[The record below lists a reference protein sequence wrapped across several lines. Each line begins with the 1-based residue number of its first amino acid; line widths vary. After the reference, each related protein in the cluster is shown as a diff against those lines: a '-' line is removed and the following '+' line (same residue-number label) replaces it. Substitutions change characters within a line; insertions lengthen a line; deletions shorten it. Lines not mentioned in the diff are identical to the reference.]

1 MMRDSEVE
9 LGRLVARG
17 LQYRELMPI
26 EPSKRRGYIFFL
38 LVGLT
43 VLSVGLNLYFEARGI
58 TRTFPRGT
66 FPYPSLGIALFA
78 LGKCCVGRR
87 GAGLGAVAIAWL
99 VMLYGAANAGAW
111 GFYLGQ
117 VLFWWPPLL
126 LLIFFPPRERYV
138 RAKLLERLWRRLAAA
153 GSSDN
158 GRREDPSHLSIS
170 KAQLS

>member
-9 LGRLVARG
+9 LERLVARG
-17 LQYRELMPI
+17 LEYRERMPL
-26 EPSKRRGYIFFL
+26 EPSKRRGYIFHL

-111 GFYLGQ
+111 AFYLGQ
-117 VLFWWPPLL
+117 VLFWWPPLVL
-126 LLIFFPPRERYV
+126 LTFFFPSAERHV
-138 RAKLLERLWRRLAAA
+138 WAKSLERLWRRLAAA
-153 GSSDN
+153 V
-158 GRREDPSHLSIS
+158 RREDPSHLSTRH
-170 KAQLS
+170 ALSSPPG